1 MNAEARKLAT
11 KGNFGFPTEL
21 ARAAKDARKGE
32 RTKAN
37 IRIAVCHCL
46 NKLSLADLTVSE
58 ICQAAKIAHGT
69 FYIYFAD
76 RNILVGDVAL
86 RYISF
91 VQGEMHRA
99 SQQEPADPMRA
110 ATATYVALFEQNPG
124 LMKCLIN
131 HLDGFPEAKKAFQTL
146 NRQWLE
152 NVVAATE
159 RRLALEGRSLAHDE
173 LMRRAYALGGM
184 TDQYLTGLLLSNDPN
199 MASFSSDRDAV
210 IDTLNLL
217 WRRGMEP

>member
-1 MNAEARKLAT
+1 MKTERQQLVASED
-11 KGNFGFPTEL
+11 FGFPTEL
-21 ARAAKDARKGE
+21 ARAAIDARKGE

-37 IRIAVCHCL
+37 IRIAVCQCL
-46 NKLSLADLTVSE
+46 NKCSLAELTVSE
-58 ICQAAKIAHGT
+58 ICKEAKIAHGT
-69 FYIYFAD
+69 FYIYFTD
-76 RNILVGDVAL
+76 RNILIGDVAL
-86 RYISF
+86 RFIAF

-152 NVVAATE
+152 SVVAATE
-159 RRLALEGRSLAHDE
+159 RRLAQEGKSLDHDE

-199 MASFSSDRDAV
+199 MTSFSTDRDAV

>member
-1 MNAEARKLAT
+1 
-11 KGNFGFPTEL
+11 
-21 ARAAKDARKGE
+21 
-32 RTKAN
+32 
-37 IRIAVCHCL
+37 
-46 NKLSLADLTVSE
+46 
-58 ICQAAKIAHGT
+58 
-69 FYIYFAD
+69 
-76 RNILVGDVAL
+76 
-86 RYISF
+86 
-91 VQGEMHRA
+91 MHRA

-152 NVVAATE
+152 NVVAVTE